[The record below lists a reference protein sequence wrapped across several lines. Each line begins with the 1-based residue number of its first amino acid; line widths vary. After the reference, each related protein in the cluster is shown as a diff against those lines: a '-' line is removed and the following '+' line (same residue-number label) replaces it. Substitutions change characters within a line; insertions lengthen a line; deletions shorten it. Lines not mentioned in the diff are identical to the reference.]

1 MIFLLL
7 AILQAAVNWREKIT
21 PPLVS
26 TVSLKYSRRKKS
38 PFSSLWRTF
47 VLPYLHTMNSIT
59 AALNELFDRI
69 PRRHS
74 AENVVE
80 INSVVAEYENRL
92 IAIEAINPYYE
103 KNIPIFFEELDL
115 IRATIKKST
124 DNKASKKGKDG
135 FFDEAS
141 GALKDSIQNLLALY
155 ADGTMAD

>member
-1 MIFLLL
+1 
-7 AILQAAVNWREKIT
+7 
-21 PPLVS
+21 
-26 TVSLKYSRRKKS
+26 
-38 PFSSLWRTF
+38 
-47 VLPYLHTMNSIT
+47 MNSIT

-74 AENVVE
+74 TENVVE
-80 INSVVAEYENRL
+80 INSIVSEYEDQL

-103 KNIPIFFEELDL
+103 KNIPLFFEELDL

-155 ADGTMAD
+155 ADGTMADWVKKSEKIIFPLNDFFCSN